1 MEIGPVTRPSLPN
14 VGSVSRVMSVTSAAP
29 VAAEM
34 PSTAVEQTPEAPRSQ
49 AEPQRA
55 PAADP
60 DSVDR
65 QIKIDPATQQVIY
78 QAVDKTSG
86 EVVRQIP
93 EETMLRLQVYARA
106 MRKADSEKGGD
117 FHVTKTA

>member
-1 MEIGPVTRPSLPN
+1 MEIGPVSRPGLPN
-14 VGSVSRVMSVTSAAP
+14 VGSVSRVVPTAAAAP
-29 VAAEM
+29 VAAQM
-34 PSTAVEQTPEAPRSQ
+34 PTTAVAQAPTTPR
-49 AEPQRA
+49 
-55 PAADP
+55 ADP

-106 MRKADSEKGGD
+106 MRQADSEKGGRL
-117 FHVTKTA
+117 A

>member
-1 MEIGPVTRPSLPN
+1 MEIGPVSRPGLQN
-14 VGSVSRVMSVTSAAP
+14 VGSVSRMVPTASAAP
-29 VAAEM
+29 VAAQM
-34 PSTAVEQTPEAPRSQ
+34 PTTAVAQAPETPRPQADAPR
-49 AEPQRA
+49 
-55 PAADP
+55 ADP

-93 EETMLRLQVYARA
+93 EETMLRLQIYARA
-106 MRKADSEKGGD
+106 MRQADSERGSR
-117 FHVTKTA
+117 FA